1 MHHPNAS
8 SLKRWTTL
16 DDMLAPER
24 NSFGIIRLAM
34 ALCVLVSHSFFLA
47 AGSNHNEPLAWTGYT
62 LGDYGVQ
69 VFFVLSGI
77 LVTQSLAKS
86 GDVLD
91 FAIARVLRIFPGLIV
106 CVLAVAF
113 ILGPIVS
120 KSDLASYFSS
130 RELPLYLAKTVFLT
144 TGSAPLPQVFTELP
158 APNLV
163 NLSLWTLKYEVLCYI
178 GLGIIGSAVLALRR
192 PRAFGIA
199 VFVLSLAIIYYK
211 RPELGPDNAF
221 ADSIRYFALFF
232 GTGVIAYVFRKK
244 LPITALALPP
254 LFVLC
259 VAAIGTRWAELGAA
273 LFLGYAALWS
283 ASFQFGNLRALTN
296 RYDLSYGTYI
306 YGVPVTQTLLHISP
320 ATSVPALISLTA
332 AIVLPLAFLSWTL
345 IERPALRL
353 RKEWRGRFFSRIGR
367 TRRLGAR
374 WTTAGPSIPLNQPGR

>member
-1 MHHPNAS
+1 MRKPNAS
-8 SLKRWTTL
+8 SLKHRQTL

-47 AGSNHNEPLAWTGYT
+47 AGSSQDEPLAWTGYT

-69 VFFVLSGI
+69 VFFILSGI

-91 FAIARVLRIFPGLIV
+91 FAIARVLRIFPGLGV

-113 ILGPIVS
+113 VLGPIVS
-120 KSDLASYFSS
+120 SSDFASYFSS
-130 RELPLYLAKTVFLT
+130 RELPLYVIKTMFLT
-144 TGSAPLPQVFTELP
+144 TGSAPLPQVFTGLP
-158 APNLV
+158 ASNLV

-178 GLGIIGSAVLALRR
+178 GLGVIGSVLLAFRKR
-192 PRAFGIA
+192 RAFGIGM
-199 VFVLSLAIIYYK
+199 LTILLAAIFYK
-211 RPELGPDNAF
+211 RPELGRDNTF
-221 ADSIRYFALFF
+221 VDSIRYFALFF

-259 VAAIGTRWAELGAA
+259 VTAIGTRWAELGSA
-273 LFLGYAALWS
+273 LFLGYAALWA

-306 YGVPVTQTLLHISP
+306 YGVPVTQTLLLIWP
-320 ATSVPALISLTA
+320 KMSVSALISLTA
-332 AIVLPLAFLSWTL
+332 AIVLALAFVSWTV

-353 RKEWRGRFFSRIGR
+353 RKEWRGRAVLRFGGSF
-367 TRRLGAR
+367 RL
-374 WTTAGPSIPLNQPGR
+374 TV